1 MLHNSDIWLAIA
13 TLVPLL
19 VVALVLT
26 PLGRNP
32 RHAAILA
39 IGGYSTSLG
48 LALWTVARKLL
59 ARGHMGQMGHLGA
72 AKPILWTWLTIHT
85 SAAARE
91 YPNSLRMG
99 VAVDSLTLVTFLLT
113 ALIALLVGI
122 YVIGIVDDRRI
133 RPGWFAWSNLFV
145 FGMFS
150 MVVAASV
157 LELFAAG
164 VLATVGIWGMAGA
177 AWRGPCEASVRRM
190 IPLPLMG
197 DAFFLLG
204 ICLLLVHCNPAV
216 LALPQVNG
224 VAPIMASLGVALH
237 ASGVVG
243 VLQSD
248 GPSRL
253 MGLGWWD
260 WSGILMVLGIAG
272 KAAQFPLHT
281 WAVET
286 TPAATPTGA
295 LTAGLLIAVAGPY
308 LTARL
313 IPLLNV
319 DVRLLAAMA
328 AAATLCFGALC
339 SLTASDIKRGLMW
352 LVSAQAGLSILF
364 LVTGSYVAGL
374 YESIYLALSGTCL
387 FICAGTVLHCTGG
400 ESDFRRLGG
409 LWRSLPVTAAAS
421 LLVCSAAMGLLLFGQ
436 PNMLVA
442 GFENLRH
449 IGAQIG
455 EYGNLLYW
463 LPLVAC
469 YLILFGLARWWWLIF
484 GGAWRGTGAA
494 PGGESAVRLFPL
506 VLLALGS
513 LMCGQPLLGISGLLA
528 KSRPDLLFPPYTT
541 GAHSVFAVQMA
552 NRLAWAWP
560 MAIAV
565 VVAIYSNGLG
575 RAEKIRRLPGPNLI
589 YRWLDAELYFYD
601 LYGAVSRVIIS
612 GLAAVLGAADRW
624 VIGWLVVS
632 IGLIVRLISI
642 VFATLDWRL
651 TSVVAS
657 GGGLLSPAGGNFRA
671 PVKWRWFF
679 PLAIFFILAAAALLI
694 LLLAVSYT

>member
-1 MLHNSDIWLAIA
+1 MLHNPDIWLAVA
-13 TLVPLL
+13 TFIPLL

-26 PLGRNP
+26 PMGRNP
-32 RHAAILA
+32 RHAAIVA
-39 IGGYSTSLG
+39 MGGYATSLG
-48 LALWTVARKLL
+48 LALWTVAHKLL
-59 ARGHMGQMGHLGA
+59 AKGHMGHMGHLA
-72 AKPILWTWLTIHT
+72 AGRPILWTWLTLHT
-85 SAAARE
+85 TGAATSPTNA
-91 YPNSLRMG
+91 LRIG
-99 VAVDSLTLVTFLLT
+99 VAVDSLTLVSFLLT

-122 YVIGIVDDRRI
+122 YVIGMVDDRRI
-133 RPGWFAWSNLFV
+133 RPGWFAWSSLFV
-145 FGMFS
+145 FAMFA
-150 MVVAASV
+150 MVVSASV

-177 AWRGPCEASVRRM
+177 AWRGSCEASVRRIM
-190 IPLPLMG
+190 PLPLLG

-204 ICLLLVHCNPAV
+204 ICLLLVHCGPAV
-216 LALPQVNG
+216 LSLPQVNG
-224 VAPIMASLGVALH
+224 LAPIMASLGLALH
-237 ASGVVG
+237 ATGVVE

-272 KAAQFPLHT
+272 KATQFPLHT

-308 LTARL
+308 MTARL

-319 DVRLLAAMA
+319 DVRLMTAMA

-339 SLTASDIKRGLMW
+339 ALTARDIKRGLMW

-374 YESIYLALSGTCL
+374 YESIFLALSGTCL

-400 ESDFRRLGG
+400 QSDSRLLGG

-421 LLVCSAAMGLLLFGQ
+421 FLVCSAAMGLLLFGQ
-436 PNMLVA
+436 PDMLVR

-449 IGAQIG
+449 FGAQIG
-455 EYGNLLYW
+455 EYGNLLFW
-463 LPLVAC
+463 LPMTAC
-469 YLILFGLARWWWLIF
+469 YLILLGLARWWWLIF
-484 GGAWRGTGAA
+484 GGAWRGTGSA

-506 VLLALGS
+506 ILLALGS
-513 LMCGQPLLGISGLLA
+513 LICGQPILGISGLLA
-528 KSRPDLLFPPYTT
+528 KSSPNALFPPYANA
-541 GAHSVFAVQMA
+541 AHTEFAVQMA

-560 MAIAV
+560 VAFAAV
-565 VVAIYSNGLG
+565 VALYFNGLA
-575 RAEKIRRLPGPNLI
+575 RAERFRRLPGPNLL

-601 LYGAVSRVIIS
+601 LYGAISRVIIS
-612 GLAAVLGAADRW
+612 GMAAVVGAVDRW

-642 VFATLDWRL
+642 VFAALDWRL
-651 TSVVAS
+651 TSVAAA
-657 GGGLLSPAGGNFRA
+657 GGLLSPAGGNFRA
-671 PVKWRWFF
+671 PVRWRWLF
-679 PLAIFFILAAAALLI
+679 PLVLFLILVAAALLI
-694 LLLAVSYT
+694 ILLAASYS

>member
-1 MLHNSDIWLAIA
+1 MLHNPDIWLVVA

-19 VVALVLT
+19 VAALVLT

-32 RHAAILA
+32 RHAAIVA
-39 IGGYSTSLG
+39 MGGYATSLS
-48 LALWTVARKLL
+48 LALWTVAHKLL
-59 ARGHMGQMGHLGA
+59 AKGHMGHLA
-72 AKPILWTWLTIHT
+72 AGRPILWTWMAINTPGTAKSPT
-85 SAAARE
+85 SA
-91 YPNSLRMG
+91 LRIG
-99 VAVDSLTLVTFLLT
+99 VAVDSLTLVSFLLT

-122 YVIGIVDDRRI
+122 YVIGMVDDRRI
-133 RPGWFAWSNLFV
+133 RPGWFAWSSLFV
-145 FGMFS
+145 FAMFS
-150 MVVAASV
+150 MVVSASV

-177 AWRGPCEASVRRM
+177 AWRGSCEASVRRIM
-190 IPLPLMG
+190 PLPLLG

-204 ICLLLVHCNPAV
+204 ICLLLVHCGPAV
-216 LALPQVNG
+216 LSLPQVNG
-224 VAPIMASLGVALH
+224 ISPIMESLGFALH
-237 ASGVVG
+237 VNGVVQ

-272 KAAQFPLHT
+272 KATQFPLHT

-286 TPAATPTGA
+286 TPAATPTSA
-295 LTAGLLIAVAGPY
+295 LTAGLLIAIAGPY

-319 DVRLLAAMA
+319 DVRLTAAMA

-339 SLTASDIKRGLMW
+339 ALTARDIKRGLMW
-352 LVSAQAGLSILF
+352 LVTAQAGLSILF

-374 YESIYLALSGTCL
+374 YESIFLALSGTCL

-400 ESDFRRLGG
+400 QSDARFLGG

-421 LLVCSAAMGLLLFGQ
+421 LLVCSAAMGLLLFGR
-436 PNMLVA
+436 PDMLVD
-442 GFENLRH
+442 GFENMRH
-449 IGAQIG
+449 FGAEIG
-455 EYGNLLYW
+455 EYGNLLFW

-484 GGAWRGTGAA
+484 GGAWRGAGAA

-506 VLLALGS
+506 ALLALGA

-528 KSRPDLLFPPYTT
+528 KSRPDSIFPPYAL
-541 GAHSVFAVQMA
+541 GGHAEFAVQMA

-560 MAIAV
+560 AAFATV
-565 VVAIYSNGLG
+565 LAIYFNGLG
-575 RAEKIRRLPGPNLI
+575 RAERIRRLPGPNLM

-601 LYGAVSRVIIS
+601 LYGALSRGLIS
-612 GLAAVLGAADRW
+612 GIATVLATIDRW
-624 VIGWLVVS
+624 GIGWLVVS

-642 VFATLDWRL
+642 VFAALDWRL
-651 TSVVAS
+651 TSVAAA
-657 GGGLLSPAGGNFRA
+657 GGLWSPAGGNFRA
-671 PVKWRWFF
+671 PVRWRWLF
-679 PLAIFFILAAAALLI
+679 PLVLLLILAAATLLI
-694 LLLAVSYT
+694 ILLAASYS

>member
-1 MLHNSDIWLAIA
+1 MIHNSDIWLAIA
-13 TLVPLL
+13 TVVPLL

-26 PLGRNP
+26 PLGSNP
-32 RHAAILA
+32 RRAAILA

-48 LALWTVARKLL
+48 LAIWTVARKLL
-59 ARGHMGQMGHLGA
+59 ARGHMGYLA
-72 AKPILWTWLTIHT
+72 SAKPMLWTWMAIHT
-85 SAAARE
+85 TETGTRT
-91 YPNSLRMG
+91 PNGLRMG
-99 VAVDSLTLVTFLLT
+99 VAVDSLTLVSFLLT

-122 YVIGIVDDRRI
+122 YVIGMVDDRRI

-145 FGMFS
+145 FAIFS
-150 MVVAASV
+150 IVISASA

-177 AWRGPCEASVRRM
+177 AWRGACDASVRRM
-190 IPLPLMG
+190 MPLPLLG
-197 DAFFLLG
+197 DVFFLLG
-204 ICLLLVHCNPAV
+204 ICLLLVHCDPAV

-224 VAPIMASLGVALH
+224 IAPIMASVGSALH
-237 ASGVVG
+237 VTGVVQ

-260 WSGILMVLGIAG
+260 WSGILLVLGIAG

-295 LTAGLLIAVAGPY
+295 LTAGLLIAVSGPY
-308 LTARL
+308 MTARL
-313 IPLLNV
+313 FPLLNV
-319 DVRLLAAMA
+319 DVRLMSAIA

-339 SLTASDIKRGLMW
+339 AVAARDIKRGLMW
-352 LVSAQAGLSILF
+352 LVTGQAGLSILF

-374 YESIYLALSGTCL
+374 YESIFLALSGTCL

-400 ESDFRRLGG
+400 QSDCRLLGG
-409 LWRSLPVTAAAS
+409 LWRRLPVTATAS
-421 LLVCSAAMGLLLFGQ
+421 FLVCSSAMGLLLFGQ
-436 PNMLVA
+436 PDMLVG
-442 GFENLRH
+442 GFGNLRYF
-449 IGAQIG
+449 GAEIG
-455 EYGNLLYW
+455 EYGNLLFW

-484 GGAWRGTGAA
+484 GGTWRGTEAA
-494 PGGESAVRLFPL
+494 PGEESAVRLFPL

-513 LMCGQPLLGISGLLA
+513 LICGQPILGLSGLLA
-528 KSRPDLLFPPYTT
+528 KSCPDALFPLHNF
-541 GAHSVFAVQMA
+541 GAHTAFAVQMA
-552 NRLAWAWP
+552 NRVAWAWP
-560 MAIAV
+560 AAIAT
-565 VVAIYSNGLG
+565 VVAIYFNGLG
-575 RAEKIRRLPGPNLI
+575 RAEKIRRLPGPNLL

-612 GLAAVLGAADRW
+612 GMATVLGNVDRW

-632 IGLIVRLISI
+632 IGLAVRLISI
-642 VFATLDWRL
+642 AFAALDWRL
-651 TSVVAS
+651 TSVVAA
-657 GGGLLSPAGGNFRA
+657 GGGLLSPTGGNFRA
-671 PVKWRWFF
+671 PLRWRWLF
-679 PLAIFFILAAAALLI
+679 PLGIILILAVAALLI
-694 LLLAVSYT
+694 ILLAASYS

>member
-32 RHAAILA
+32 HRAAVLA

-48 LALWTVARKLL
+48 LGLWTVARKLL
-59 ARGHMGQMGHLGA
+59 ARGHMGRMGHLAA
-72 AKPILWTWLTIHT
+72 AKPILWTWMAMHT
-85 SAAARE
+85 AAAAHR
-91 YPNSLRMG
+91 SAQGLRVG

-122 YVIGIVDDRRI
+122 YVIGIVDDRPI

-145 FGMFS
+145 FAMFS
-150 MVVAASV
+150 MVVAAGV

-190 IPLPLMG
+190 IPLPLLG
-197 DAFFLLG
+197 EAFFLLG
-204 ICLLLVHCNPAV
+204 ICLLLVHCGPTA

-224 VAPIMASLGVALH
+224 IAPIMASLGLALH
-237 ASGVVG
+237 VTGVVQ

-295 LTAGLLIAVAGPY
+295 LTTGLLIAVAGPY
-308 LTARL
+308 MTARL

-319 DVRLLAAMA
+319 DVRLMTAMA

-339 SLTASDIKRGLMW
+339 ALTARDIKRGLMW
-352 LVSAQAGLSILF
+352 LITAQAGLSILF

-374 YESIYLALSGTCL
+374 YESIFLALSGTCL

-400 ESDFRRLGG
+400 ESDSRLLGG

-421 LLVCSAAMGLLLFGQ
+421 FLVCSAAMGLLLFGR
-436 PNMLVA
+436 PDMLA
-442 GFENLRH
+442 DGFENLRH
-449 IGAQIG
+449 FGAAIG
-455 EYGNLLYW
+455 EYGNLLFW

-484 GGAWRGTGAA
+484 GGAWRGTGTA

-506 VLLALGS
+506 VLLALGT

-528 KSRPDLLFPPYTT
+528 KSTPGALFPPFDH
-541 GAHSVFAVQMA
+541 GIHSVFAVQMA
-552 NRLAWAWP
+552 DRLAWAWP
-560 MAIAV
+560 MAIAT
-565 VVAIYSNGLG
+565 VVAIYFNGLG

-589 YRWLDAELYFYD
+589 HRWLDAELYFYD

-612 GLAAVLGAADRW
+612 GMAAVLGAVDRW

-632 IGLIVRLISI
+632 IGLIIRLISI
-642 VFATLDWRL
+642 VSAALDWRL
-651 TSVVAS
+651 TSVVAA

-671 PVKWRWFF
+671 AVRWRWLF
-679 PLAIFFILAAAALLI
+679 PLAIFLILAVTALLI
-694 LLLAVSYT
+694 ILLAASCG